1 MLEGNDTQYIDIS
14 MQTVADYITNKYWF
28 KTVVTEDDSV
38 YVLFEAGRLIILY
51 EELLYFIDNN
61 QEFCDHRSWTDLI
74 DIYLVHCLTTV
85 LNEYTESAGHNSNL
99 ILQ

>member
-14 MQTVADYITNKYWF
+14 MQTVADYITNKYLF
-28 KTVVTEDDSV
+28 KTAVAEDDSV
-38 YVLFEAGRLIILY
+38 YVIFEAGRLIILY